1 MSRDDPQFFQLDDV
15 GWGPVVGLAG
25 LQHCS
30 GRALSANAETGQ
42 ITVMI
47 KAPSGWSATNSA
59 ELGLLEIFVLE
70 GDLTAGASTVG
81 TGGFLAVPK
90 GSEPVELSSVAGFQA
105 IAFWSPQIARHS
117 YYGGAIQVT
126 RMWDIPWTGTEFP
139 GEIEDS
145 SRLHGVLSK
154 SLRWPD
160 PIVDGV
166 HGGPNGLLR
175 IVSMAPGFVGD
186 LRAECHPGCWEEI
199 IWLEGDFLMP
209 GIGRPVSG
217 SYLGNPADH
226 AHGPLFSQRGAVL
239 LVHTDAPAGFCFHD
253 PPVSDG
259 LVQDYL
265 DGRSLL
271 AEPVHT
277 PWEECPESHGF

>member
-1 MSRDDPQFFQLDDV
+1 MNRDDPQFFQLDDV
-15 GWGPVVGLAG
+15 GWEPVVEPAG
-25 LQHCS
+25 LRRCS
-30 GRALSANAETGQ
+30 GRALSANPETGQ
-42 ITVMI
+42 STQMV
-47 KAPSGWSATNSA
+47 KGAPGWKATNCA
-59 ELGLLEIFVLE
+59 DAGLLEMLVLE
-70 GDLTAGASTVG
+70 GRLTAGTTTVG
-81 TGGFLAVPK
+81 AGGFVAIPK
-90 GSEPVELSSVAGFQA
+90 GSETVELSSDAGFQA

-117 YYGGAIQVT
+117 YYDGEIQVS
-126 RMWDIPWTGTEFP
+126 RMWDIAWSGTEFP

-175 IVSMAPGFVGD
+175 VVAMASGFVGD
-186 LRAECHPGCWEEI
+186 LRAESHPGCWEEI
-199 IWLEGDFLMP
+199 MWLTGDFLMP

-217 SYLGNPADH
+217 TYLGNPADH
-226 AHGPLFSQRGAVL
+226 VHGPLFSQRGAVL

-253 PPVSDG
+253 PPVSED
-259 LVQDYL
+259 LVQSYL
-265 DGRSLL
+265 DGRSLV

-277 PWEECPESHGF
+277 PWEQCPESAWF